1 MSNYSIDTDPR
12 FMDKTAKVALGKQ
25 VKVSSCYNCPF
36 YQKSELK
43 DWEFCHY
50 AGKDLTL
57 RIGQNFPIWCPLET
71 AE

>member
-1 MSNYSIDTDPR
+1 
-12 FMDKTAKVALGKQ
+12 MDKTAKVALGKQ

-71 AE
+71 AQ